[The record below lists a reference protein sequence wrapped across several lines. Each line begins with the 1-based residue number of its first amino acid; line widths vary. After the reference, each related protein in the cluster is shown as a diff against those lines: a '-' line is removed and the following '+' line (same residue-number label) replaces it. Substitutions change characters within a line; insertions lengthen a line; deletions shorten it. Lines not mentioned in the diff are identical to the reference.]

1 MVFIDVAEAYDSMD
15 RNKVW
20 KAMEEAEVER
30 GVVAF
35 PLFCQKLA
43 PRRLYSIELPKSAD
57 PSKGKGPISWRS
69 LGITAIIGGGL
80 LGFMLY
86 VKNEKETALL
96 KERKRMLG
104 KAAIGGRFELVDHEN
119 KLRKSEDFLGQWLLI
134 YFGFTHCPD
143 VCPDEMEKMA
153 TVVQKLAAASIR
165 YNSAFARAAFFPT
178 AHCLIWVTC
187 LMVDETPD
195 APSVQPLFI
204 TVDPL
209 RDTAEVVG
217 KYIREFSPKLIGLT
231 GTIEQVG
238 QACRAY
244 RVYFSAGPQDQ
255 DQDYIV
261 DHTIIMYLVNPDGEF
276 VDYYGQNR
284 NAEEIA
290 NSIIVNTMKYMKLN
304 KKSWF

>member
-1 MVFIDVAEAYDSMD
+1 MDVEMAYDSMD

-30 GVVAF
+30 GVVMRVAF

-43 PRRLYSIELPKSAD
+43 PRRPYSIELPKSAD

-86 VKNEKETALL
+86 VKNEKETAML

-153 TVVQKLAAASIR
+153 TVVQKL
-165 YNSAFARAAFFPT
+165 
-178 AHCLIWVTC
+178 
-187 LMVDETPD
+187 DETPD